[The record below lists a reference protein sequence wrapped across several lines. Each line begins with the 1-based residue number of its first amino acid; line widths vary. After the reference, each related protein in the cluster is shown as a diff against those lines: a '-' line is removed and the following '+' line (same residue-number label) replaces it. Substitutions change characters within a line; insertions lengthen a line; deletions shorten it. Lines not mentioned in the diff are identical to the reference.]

1 MNKDYIHSKGQY
13 FTKNI
18 FLKSSLYK
26 LILNNPSTILEPS
39 IGRGDLVEYINSMNN
54 NIKFDM
60 YEIDNTIKLLSSIN
74 KDNINYGDFLEY
86 EIENKYDTIIGNP
99 PYVKTKKGCNLY
111 IKFIEKSYKLLNTN
125 GELIF
130 IVPSDFIK
138 LTSSSKIINKMMKDG
153 TFTHIIHPHNETLF
167 DNANIDVIIF
177 RYCKNNSLSN
187 KILVNNDEKYLINS
201 NGILTFSDKEQ
212 NNMKLFSEYFDIYVG
227 IVSGK
232 EEVFKNTKY
241 GNIEVLKDKNKVNKY
256 ILIDKFPCDNNEINE
271 YMLSHKSTLINRK
284 IRKFT
289 DKNWYEWG
297 ALRNYKT
304 ITNNIGKECIYI
316 NNITRK
322 DEVCFKDKVQYFGG
336 GLIIMIP
343 KKKINIDKIVKYI
356 NSITF
361 KTNYMYSGRFKIG
374 HRQLT
379 NCLFNHSEFI

>member
-1 MNKDYIHSKGQY
+1 MNKDYIHGKGQY

-99 PYVKTKKGCNLY
+99 PYVKTKKDCNLY

-167 DNANIDVIIF
+167 ENANIDVIIF

-241 GNIEVLKDKNKVNKY
+241 GNIEVLNDKNKVNKY
-256 ILIDKFPCDNNEINE
+256 ILIDKFPCNNNEINE
-271 YMLSHKSTLINRK
+271 YMVSNKSTLINRK

-289 DKNWYEWG
+289 EKNWYEWG